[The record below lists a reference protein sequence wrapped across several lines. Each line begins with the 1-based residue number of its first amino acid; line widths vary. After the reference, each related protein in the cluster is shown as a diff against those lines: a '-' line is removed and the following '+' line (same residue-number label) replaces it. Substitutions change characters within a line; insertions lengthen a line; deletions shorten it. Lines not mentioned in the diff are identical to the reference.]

1 MTCDGYWSMQTLTKF
16 IPLFYAYGWD
26 VSQGSCENNA
36 TTEIYMYKR
45 KANWVKISNF
55 KTVIKDSAVINAVL
69 SFDRLEKNARKSI
82 IFYHCCTLLWGMW
95 VYRKNPNSWVE
106 KNDKIA

>member
-1 MTCDGYWSMQTLTKF
+1 
-16 IPLFYAYGWD
+16 
-26 VSQGSCENNA
+26 
-36 TTEIYMYKR
+36 MYKR

-82 IFYHCCTLLWGMW
+82 FFFFRAIVVCYEIYKFI
-95 VYRKNPNSWVE
+95 V
-106 KNDKIA
+106 KIQNHGWKK